1 MDKFIDKLVDT
12 RWFMKVV
19 ALILALFLF
28 DSVYDADKEL
38 KNVNVPG
45 QKDSEIIADVPVKS
59 YYDTENLV
67 VTGIPDTVDL
77 TVTGPKSHLQPA
89 KTQRNFE
96 VYVDLS
102 DAEVGNQ
109 RVEIKI
115 RDISDKLNVSIDP
128 QYADVTIHEKVT
140 QEFRVDAEFNKNLLG
155 EGYTSEAAVAE
166 PNIVKIT
173 GAKEV
178 IDRISFVKATLDLKG
193 LITETITEEA
203 TVRVLDREMNK
214 LDVIVDPQVIRV
226 TVPVQQLSKTVPIT
240 IVRQGSPQDGVT
252 INSIELDVKEAV
264 ITGRE
269 DVLNE
274 TESVRVEVDVSRI
287 QEDTMLTVPVII
299 PDGIS
304 GADPKTVKA
313 NIDVSIA
320 EDTEEEETAEEQ
332 EPAEQTQGQAT
343 KETKTFSNLP
353 INLVGLSEEFD
364 AVLKNPASGR
374 TSITVSG
381 KSSVVQELSAED
393 FSVYVDLADLGEGD
407 HEVNINVD
415 GPAEVDS
422 KPAAGKALISITQKE
437 EA

>member
-166 PNIVKIT
+166 PNTVKIT

-193 LITETITEEA
+193 PITETITEEA

-214 LDVIVDPQVIRV
+214 LDVIVEPQVIRV

-287 QEDTMLTVPVII
+287 QEDTVLTVPVII

-304 GADPKTVKA
+304 GVDPKTVKA

-320 EDTEEEETAEEQ
+320 EDAEEEETAEEQ

-343 KETKTFSNLP
+343 EETKTFSNLP
-353 INLVGLSEEFD
+353 INLAGLSEEFD

>member
-38 KNVNVPG
+38 KDVNVPG
-45 QKDSEIIADVPVKS
+45 EKDSEVIADVPVKS

-77 TVTGPKSHLQPA
+77 TITGPKSHLQPA

-102 DAEVGNQ
+102 DAEVGNE

-115 RDISDKLNVSIDP
+115 RDISDKLKVTIEP
-128 QYADVTIHEKVT
+128 QYANVTIHEKVT
-140 QEFRVDAEFNKNLLG
+140 QEFRVEAEFNKSLLG
-155 EGYTSEAAVAE
+155 EGYTSEAAAAE
-166 PNIVKIT
+166 PNTVKIT
-173 GAKEV
+173 GSKEV
-178 IDRISFVKATLDLKG
+178 INRISFVKATLDLKG
-193 LITETITEEA
+193 PITETITEEA

-214 LDVIVDPQVIRV
+214 LDVIVEPQVIRV
-226 TVPVQQLSKTVPIT
+226 TVPVRQLSKTVPIT
-240 IVRQGSPQDGVT
+240 IVRKGNLQNGVT
-252 INSIELDVKEAV
+252 INSIELDVKEAA

-287 QEDTMLTVPVII
+287 QEDTVLTVPVII
-299 PDGIS
+299 PDGLS
-304 GADPKTVKA
+304 GSDPKTVKA
-313 NIDVSIA
+313 NVDVSVT
-320 EDTEEEETAEEQ
+320 EDAEEEETAE
-332 EPAEQTQGQAT
+332 EPAEQTQGQT
-343 KETKTFSNLP
+343 TEETKTFSNLP
-353 INLVGLSEEFD
+353 INLVGLSKEFE

-381 KSSVVQELSAED
+381 KNSVVQELSASD
-393 FSVYVDLADLGEGD
+393 LSVYLDLAGLGEGD

-415 GPAEVDS
+415 APAEVDS